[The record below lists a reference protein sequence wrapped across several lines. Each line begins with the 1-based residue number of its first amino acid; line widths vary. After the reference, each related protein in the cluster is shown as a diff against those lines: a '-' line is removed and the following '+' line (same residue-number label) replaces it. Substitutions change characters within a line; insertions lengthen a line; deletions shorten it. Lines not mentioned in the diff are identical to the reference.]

1 MTFARRLELWFAAGL
16 LAAAVIVPQI
26 TGASAQGLFDFL
38 FGGFG
43 HYRHAPR
50 PPGWGYGYG
59 RPEERPLPPREERS
73 APRERVYCVRLCDG
87 SYFPIEG
94 QADAKPGELC
104 QALCPAS
111 KTAVFQGS
119 EIAQAAAPDG
129 RRYSQLENAF
139 RYRQRLV
146 PQCTCNGEDHLG
158 LAAIRIENDPTLRP
172 GDMVAT
178 QRGLMAFTGTNSRN
192 GQAHNFTPV
201 EQYAG
206 LPRDVRRRLANI
218 TVKRG
223 N

>member
-1 MTFARRLELWFAAGL
+1 MAFARRFKFCFVACLFAT
-16 LAAAVIVPQI
+16 VVVPVVNA
-26 TGASAQGLFDFL
+26 ASAQGLFDFL
-38 FGGFG
+38 FGG

-50 PPGWGYGYG
+50 PGWGYGYG
-59 RPEERPLPPREERS
+59 RPEDRPFPPREERS
-73 APRERVYCVRLCDG
+73 APRERAYCVRLCDG
-87 SYFPIEG
+87 SYFPIQVE
-94 QADAKPGELC
+94 ANANPGELC

-119 EIAQAAAPDG
+119 EIAQAAALDG
-129 RRYSQLENAF
+129 KRYSQLENAF

-146 PQCTCNGEDHLG
+146 PQCTCNGKDHLG

-178 QRGLMAFTGTNSRN
+178 QRGLMAFTGTNSRKN
-192 GQAHNFTPV
+192 EARNFTPV

-206 LPRDVRRRLANI
+206 LSRDVRRRLANI
-218 TVKRG
+218 TAKRS